1 MARLHDSR
9 HGSDADGIDD
19 DDMPLTH
26 EQAVV
31 EADAELRRMTYHP
44 VRKAVGIVVAM
55 GVAIGAS
62 LGVGYMF
69 GGDPGGIVTAITGV
83 VCPQDAKYALD
94 GDAPFVNT
102 SDTSE
107 HPAKGARLSEKDAGQ
122 YYLEAVKP
130 SIQPLRDAMNTL
142 YGGDLKATRAAAGK
156 AATVLRA
163 TAKALRSRTWP
174 DEVANA
180 AAVVANEYDAKAR
193 QASYVADSVTPSASD
208 ELISLD
214 AYGVSEADVYLR
226 GKLGLLAAEAPS
238 APLEITGIEDRG
250 IQQGGGCRR
259 VDRGHRKAHHRR
271 DRAQPRARHAQRA
284 EPDVRSQEGQ
294 DDARTH
300 QRNHGRHR
308 ARRRAIHRG
317 SGPRRYRRGRRRD
330 CRRHHELGQLVVD
343 RLARRKPYCG
353 GQRRLRRIRPGQ
365 GDGYV
370 HIAVDAGARSPRANL
385 W

>member
-226 GKLGLLAAEAPS
+226 GKLGLPAAEAPS

-250 IQQGGGCRR
+250 IQQG
-259 VDRGHRKAHHRR
+259 
-271 DRAQPRARHAQRA
+271 
-284 EPDVRSQEGQ
+284 
-294 DDARTH
+294 
-300 QRNHGRHR
+300 
-308 ARRRAIHRG
+308 
-317 SGPRRYRRGRRRD
+317 
-330 CRRHHELGQLVVD
+330 
-343 RLARRKPYCG
+343 
-353 GQRRLRRIRPGQ
+353 
-365 GDGYV
+365 
-370 HIAVDAGARSPRANL
+370 VDAGGSTVDTGKRIIAVTVRSHVPGTLSGLNL
-385 W
+385 TFDLKKGKTTLGRISGIMDDIALAERQSIVVPVPVDIGGDDGGIAGATMSWDSWSLTDWRGESHIAAASDDFAEYAPDKVMGTFTLR

>member
-1 MARLHDSR
+1 
-9 HGSDADGIDD
+9 
-19 DDMPLTH
+19 MPAGR
-26 EQAVV
+26 QI
-31 EADAELRRMTYHP
+31 R
-44 VRKAVGIVVAM
+44 
-55 GVAIGAS
+55 
-62 LGVGYMF
+62 
-69 GGDPGGIVTAITGV
+69 
-83 VCPQDAKYALD
+83 LD

-193 QASYVADSVTPSASD
+193 QASYVADSVTLSASD

-226 GKLGLLAAEAPS
+226 GKLGLP
-238 APLEITGIEDRG
+238 P
-250 IQQGGGCRR
+250 
-259 VDRGHRKAHHRR
+259 
-271 DRAQPRARHAQRA
+271 P
-284 EPDVRSQEGQ
+284 
-294 DDARTH
+294 
-300 QRNHGRHR
+300 
-308 ARRRAIHRG
+308 RRR
-317 SGPRRYRRGRRRD
+317 PRRWRSRASRTGASSRGRMPA
-330 CRRHHELGQLVVD
+330 G
-343 RLARRKPYCG
+343 
-353 GQRRLRRIRPGQ
+353 RPWTPES
-365 GDGYV
+365 
-370 HIAVDAGARSPRANL
+370 ASSP
-385 W
+385 

>member
-62 LGVGYMF
+62 LGCRVYVRRRSGRHRDRDH
-69 GGDPGGIVTAITGV
+69 GRGVPAGRQIRPGRRRA
-83 VCPQDAKYALD
+83 VCQHVRHL
-94 GDAPFVNT
+94 
-102 SDTSE
+102 
-107 HPAKGARLSEKDAGQ
+107 GASRPRGPGSARRDAGQ

-226 GKLGLLAAEAPS
+226 GKLGLPAAEAPS

-250 IQQGGGCRR
+250 IQQGADAGGST
-259 VDRGHRKAHHRR
+259 VDTGKRIIAVT
-271 DRAQPRARHAQRA
+271 
-284 EPDVRSQEGQ
+284 VRSHVPGTLSGLNLTFDLKKGKTTLGRISGIMDDIALAEGQ
-294 DDARTH
+294 SIVVPVPVDIGGDDGGIAGATMSWDSWSLTDW
-300 QRNHGRHR
+300 
-308 ARRRAIHRG
+308 RG
-317 SGPRRYRRGRRRD
+317 ES
-330 CRRHHELGQLVVD
+330 
-343 RLARRKPYCG
+343 
-353 GQRRLRRIRPGQ
+353 
-365 GDGYV
+365 
-370 HIAVDAGARSPRANL
+370 HIAAASDDFAEYAPDKVMGTFTLR
-385 W
+385 